1 MPPETAGPAPTA
13 SELAARP
20 VGTGRRALWAYG
32 LAAAV
37 IVLDQLTKFWIHDV
51 RALQPGESIE
61 LFWPLRFT
69 MVWNQGV
76 SFGLLSGQ
84 ADVARWMLVAFSV
97 LISLAL
103 IWWARRTKSLWSA
116 LAFGLIIGGALGNA
130 VDRARYGAVV
140 DFIDVQQ
147 LGFFPWV
154 FNVADSGITVGV
166 ILLLLEGLLPAR
178 RAGAAA

>member
-1 MPPETAGPAPTA
+1 MPPETADRTPTA
-13 SELAARP
+13 SELVAPRP
-20 VGTGRRALWAYG
+20 GRGAMTAYI
-32 LAAAV
+32 LAALV
-37 IVLDQLTKFWIHDV
+37 IVVDQISKVWILERLGLV
-51 RALQPGESIE
+51 AGGPSTEVV
-61 LFWPLRFT
+61 WPLRLS

-84 ADVARWMLVAFSV
+84 ADVARWLLVAFSV

-130 VDRARYGAVV
+130 IDRARFGAVV
-140 DFIDVQQ
+140 DFIDVSR

-154 FNVADSGITVGV
+154 FNVADSAITVGV
-166 ILLLLEGLLPAR
+166 ILLLIEGFFPPRRRTGTPA
-178 RAGAAA
+178 